1 MSVTKDEVFDLIN
14 ANNDQLIA
22 FRIQT
27 AWADVSED
35 VKRIYSAQRRARAI
49 LSSRKMK
56 SSAMAATK
64 RSSDSPLRGQFC
76 VQVPNCK
83 VSPCS
88 QPLLIRASCL
98 VVLTLA
104 HASLVQKLGISVLLR
119 CPAMKK
125 QSDSPTSKWQEGLTQ
140 DLPGVVLSC
149 FDRNDFILRILWPAL
164 LLAMFFR

>member
-1 MSVTKDEVFDLIN
+1 MLLEYKQHDL
-14 ANNDQLIA
+14 
-22 FRIQT
+22 
-27 AWADVSED
+27 ADVSED
-35 VKRIYSAQRRARAI
+35 VKRICISQRRARAI

-64 RSSDSPLRGQFC
+64 RSSNSPLRGQFC
-76 VQVPNCK
+76 LQVPNCK
-83 VSPCS
+83 VSPSS

-119 CPAMKK
+119 CPAMTK
-125 QSDSPTSKWQEGLTQ
+125 QSDSPTSKCQDEQ

-149 FDRNDFILRILWPAL
+149 FDRNDFSLRIL
-164 LLAMFFR
+164 